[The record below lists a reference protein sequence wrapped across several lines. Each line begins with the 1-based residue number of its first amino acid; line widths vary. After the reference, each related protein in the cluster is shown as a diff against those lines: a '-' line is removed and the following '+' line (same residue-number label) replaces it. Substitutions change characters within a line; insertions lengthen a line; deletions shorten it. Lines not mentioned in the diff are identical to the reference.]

1 MFVPDETATAVAEE
15 ACENAETAQL
25 LLNLARFL
33 AKHSTLGAAAATI
46 ADAVVALS
54 GASRSALALWDA
66 GAGKAWIA
74 GTSGWHGELSEK
86 VAAYMTT
93 AQESP
98 ELAELVV
105 HGAPRLVDQ
114 NGSDWAKQV
123 LAEFEVTAVAC
134 IPIMAGNQVT
144 GLILADWADR
154 AAPESL
160 GTALT
165 ERFTGLASLA
175 AVALENIRLLEDAR
189 RQALH
194 DPLTGLPNRALLED
208 RLETS
213 LAQPARNGRRIGLL
227 FCDVNR
233 FKRINDSL
241 GHGAGDSVLRH
252 VAAQLQAAVGG
263 RDTVARYSGNE
274 FVILLP
280 DTETWLEVEQ
290 MANKVRTS
298 LSEPVEVNGR
308 KVFVDVTIGSS
319 VSGPFSVE
327 GTQNHSEAARDL
339 IANANLEM
347 YRSKAQARGEAP
359 PVKSKDC
366 LRLETD
372 LRGAAS
378 RGELRVQYQPQIDVT
393 TNKIVAAEALV
404 RWQHPELGLLSPA
417 DFIPLAED
425 SDLITEIGNHVL
437 AEACSAGAAW
447 RTIGHSIEIAVN
459 VSAAQLARTG
469 FTDLVRDV
477 LEQTR
482 FPADALT
489 LEVTESQA
497 VSEYSVNHAN
507 LRELRS
513 LGIGVSVDDFGT
525 GYSSLAQ
532 LHRLPV
538 TEVKIDRSF
547 IARLGEDG
555 SSAFIAGIVGLSH
568 GLGLRVVAEGVETR
582 DQFDALGAMG
592 CERAQGYLFS
602 KPVDATVLEE
612 LLRMSVHSTQHGSKP
627 K

>member
-1 MFVPDETATAVAEE
+1 MLVPDQTATAVVEE
-15 ACENAETAQL
+15 TRENAETTQL
-25 LLNLARFL
+25 LFNLARSL
-33 AKHSTLGAAAATI
+33 AKHSTLEAAATTI
-46 ADAVVALS
+46 ADAVVAIS

-66 GAGKAWIA
+66 VAGKAWIA
-74 GTSGWHGELSEK
+74 GTSGWHGELAEK
-86 VAAYMTT
+86 VAAYATT

-98 ELAELVV
+98 ELAELVA
-105 HGAPRLVDQ
+105 HGAPMLVDR

-123 LAEFEVTAVAC
+123 LAEFDVTAVAF

-144 GLILADWADR
+144 GLILADWVVR

-189 RQALH
+189 WQALH

-213 LAQPARNGRRIGLL
+213 LAQPARNGRRVGLL

-233 FKRINDSL
+233 FQRINDNL
-241 GHGAGDSVLRH
+241 GHGAGDTVLRH
-252 VAAQLQAAVGG
+252 VATQLRAAVRGS
-263 RDTVARYSGNE
+263 DTVARYSGDE

-280 DTETWLEVEQ
+280 DTETSSEVEQ
-290 MANKVRTS
+290 MAAKVRAS
-298 LSEPVEVNGR
+298 LSEPVEVTGR
-308 KVFVDVTIGSS
+308 KVFVDVAIGTSMSS
-319 VSGPFSVE
+319 PVSDE
-327 GTQNHSEAARDL
+327 GTHNPSEAARRL
-339 IANANLEM
+339 IANANLDM
-347 YRSKAQARGEAP
+347 YRSKARARGETP

-378 RGELRVQYQPQIDVT
+378 RGELRLQYQPQIDVA

-425 SDLITEIGNHVL
+425 SELITEIGTHVL
-437 AEACSAGAAW
+437 AEACRTGAVL
-447 RTIGHSIEIAVN
+447 RTIGHPIEIAVN
-459 VSAAQLARTG
+459 VSAAQLCRTG

-477 LEQTR
+477 LEQTG

-497 VSEYSVNHAN
+497 VSEYPVNHAN
-507 LRELRS
+507 LRKLRS
-513 LGIGVSVDDFGT
+513 LGIGVAVDDFGT

-555 SSAFIAGIVGLSH
+555 SSDFIAGIVGLSH

-612 LLRMSVHSTQHGSKP
+612 LLRMSVHSTQHRSTP
-627 K
+627 Q